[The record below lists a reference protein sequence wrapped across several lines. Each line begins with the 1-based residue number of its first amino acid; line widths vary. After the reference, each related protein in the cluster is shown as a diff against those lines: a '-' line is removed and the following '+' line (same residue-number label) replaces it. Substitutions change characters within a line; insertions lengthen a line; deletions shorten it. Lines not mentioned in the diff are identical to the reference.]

1 MKKIIGATFF
11 LLVVG
16 GLSAFGIYARL
27 PDWETRAQFGDMFGA
42 INALFSTLA
51 LVGVVVAVLIQ
62 KQELELQRK
71 ELEMTRGEL
80 ERSAQAH
87 ESASSS
93 LREQLD
99 LQVTASR
106 LNGLSAMLASIDAE
120 IARHPSE
127 GGRPPIHNSLVVR
140 EAGFVR
146 ISCQRLCQRWPVLWA
161 RARSLKICPA
171 IVNPHD
177 IPGPQSRFLT
187 SSLHP
192 ASVTPLPSGNPA
204 AAYPA

>member
-127 GGRPPIHNSLVVR
+127 VDLQSVPYENISVKMSKQEARQNLRQLIEHGRMYR
-140 EAGFVR
+140 
-146 ISCQRLCQRWPVLWA
+146 RLIAELM
-161 RARSLKICPA
+161 
-171 IVNPHD
+171 
-177 IPGPQSRFLT
+177 
-187 SSLHP
+187 
-192 ASVTPLPSGNPA
+192 ASGCDRQLMFI
-204 AAYPA
+204 